1 MSELKYD
8 LLTMMIDGSM
18 KAAAEIIKNPSG
30 KMIPIV
36 LSLRKRPDIYKRLA
50 DSLKIVLGERYPK
63 YVKEEVPGLID
74 ANMGKDIMISS
85 LNSECVL
92 CGIETIKMADKDSI
106 RNI

>member
-1 MSELKYD
+1 MADLKYD

-74 ANMGKDIMISS
+74 ANMGKDIMTAS
-85 LNSECVL
+85 LNAECIL
-92 CGIETIKMADKDSI
+92 CGIETIKLADKD
-106 RNI
+106 